1 MKRKEEQRYVD
12 KHWKTLKRGL
22 KDYLATGDQDALHE
36 FRVEVKKMRAFLV
49 LQPNVKLTKDFKP
62 VKKIF
67 KHAGDIRNTYLN
79 VQLGAQ
85 YDIDDEDFVSQQ
97 HQKLEQTVNDFKL
110 NGEKYIKTVKDGY
123 HNLSDRVESVPNLH
137 INLFYER
144 QLHQIAN
151 KLLTIT
157 FDETLHHSR
166 KLIKELLYNYKL
178 FKPVLEMQLNERYLD
193 DMQEAIGNWH
203 DNTLAALLF
212 KDNTTVTTSL
222 KKEQAKLKRK
232 IGNLA
237 KDFFEKATTTT
248 ELALQ
253 QVD

>member
-22 KDYLATGDQDALHE
+22 KDYLATGDQEALHE

-49 LQPNVKLTKDFKP
+49 LQPNSKAAKDFKP

-67 KHAGDIRNTYLN
+67 KHAGDIRNIYLN
-79 VQLGAQ
+79 LQLGELH
-85 YDIDDEDFVSQQ
+85 YVDDEYFVSQQ
-97 HQKLEQTVNDFKL
+97 YQNLSRIIADFKL
-110 NGEKYIKTVKDGY
+110 NGDQYIKAVKESY
-123 HNLSDRVESVPNLH
+123 HQLSGHIESISDLD

-144 QLHQIAN
+144 RLHQIAN

-178 FKPVLEMQLNERYLD
+178 FKPVLEMHLNESYLD

-222 KKEQAKLKRK
+222 KKEQRKLKRK

-237 KDFFEKATTTT
+237 KDFFEKAKTTT